1 MILELV
7 SRTGPGS
14 GTSPSGGDCLGGII
28 TNQTVTN
35 TLCHS
40 FSSILPL
47 VFTLFFAIILLRMLT
62 YFMGDDS
69 RSRTRHQPEETAGHD
84 ENDGFL
90 HRFFYRKKKRKE
102 EEGDSQE

>member
-1 MILELV
+1 
-7 SRTGPGS
+7 
-14 GTSPSGGDCLGGII
+14 
-28 TNQTVTN
+28 
-35 TLCHS
+35 
-40 FSSILPL
+40 
-47 VFTLFFAIILLRMLT
+47 
-62 YFMGDDS
+62 MGDDS

>member
-14 GTSPSGGDCLGGII
+14 GSSPSGGDCLGGFI

-35 TLCHS
+35 TICHS
-40 FSSILPL
+40 FSILPIVLSL
-47 VFTLFFAIILLRMLT
+47 VFILIAIRLVT
-62 YFMGDDS
+62 YFMQDDS
-69 RSRTRHQPEETAGHD
+69 RSGTRHNREERRAHD
-84 ENDGFL
+84 ENGGFL
-90 HRFFYRKKKRKE
+90 HRLFYRKKKRKE